1 MSTAVMSFG
10 RFNPPHTGHK
20 LVADTVKKV
29 AKKEKGTPLVYLSH
43 TQNQKKDPLT
53 YEHKVKFAKAFFGN
67 VVQKSKEIVVP
78 GETDEEEAAAN
89 DFGWEIRVCV
99 LAHESAST
107 ISMANPPRGSTLPT
121 TSARTRT
128 PGKPVRQ

>member
-1 MSTAVMSFG
+1 MAQWQ
-10 RFNPPHTGHK
+10 RQLDIAKDEFNTISSSDEEGECAQASGLELLIGSEAEGQPQTIEQGE
-20 LVADTVKKV
+20 LD
-29 AKKEKGTPLVYLSH
+29 
-43 TQNQKKDPLT
+43 
-53 YEHKVKFAKAFFGN
+53 

-78 GETDEEEAAAN
+78 GEADEEEAAAN